1 LSWTPEDPNTQGP
14 RGIGGW
20 LGLLAFSLA
29 ASGAA
34 NIYAAV
40 MMAVSWGSVAAE
52 GATIPALLIG
62 ASVIE
67 TALVAVTLVLMFKKK
82 ILFRTMFMATF
93 AFNVVATL
101 AVLFAE
107 SAATGTKVPL
117 DWASLISIG
126 VNIAWTAY
134 LFRSKRVKNTFPGAV
149 KGQPPQHGN

>member
-1 LSWTPEDPNTQGP
+1 MSWTPGEPKTQGP
-14 RGIGGW
+14 KGIGGW
-20 LGLLAFSLA
+20 LALLAFSLA

-34 NIYAAV
+34 NIYAAI
-40 MMAVSWGSVAAE
+40 MIATSWGSAAGE

-101 AVLFAE
+101 GILFAE
-107 SAATGTKVPL
+107 STLTGTKVPL
-117 DWASLISIG
+117 DWASLISVG

-149 KGQPPQHGN
+149 KTQPPRQGN